1 MHDGDSKVA
10 SPMKALGSILLSLA
24 LLGVGSVAWA
34 AGKPAI
40 ISTEWCGP
48 CKTLKYGS
56 ETNLSA
62 KTDLW
67 KRAETLSQNGKL
79 DIYTQSADQ
88 RVWMKNGVELA
99 GGEVPPRASQ
109 FPALQ
114 QNPQAGKYDTTERA
128 LDKSSLEAI
137 VKNLEGTAEQGNLEC
152 LFVRPGQFDE
162 QNESI
167 PQGGGNITVKANM
180 AGYGRSA
187 EFAEP
192 EFGDP
197 ESPTNMAIR
206 TDQVPNTMLREIV
219 QKDIAGAQ
227 SKIATASNKKITMF
241 VPSATQAQEFVGTS
255 NSGGIGTYKVG
266 NGVSI
271 TPSSYNVGVRY
282 PVNPDGTP
290 AIASQKTLVFNKDC
304 EPSVEDAPTN
314 SVDQAS
320 NPGSNFGGAP
330 GPGGLGGLESI
341 FPLLMQM
348 MGGGRGQQ
356 GGQNPNG
363 SQYPPYNQLN
373 QQQQQQNCAGLVS
386 SPVCG
391 LDKKTYRTA
400 CDARNARTSIVGQ
413 GECKQPTPTPN
424 IAAISS
430 MIVNQL
436 NASGVPAAIL
446 EQVRNT
452 VTSVL
457 GGVFGSNA
465 TINETIIR

>member
-1 MHDGDSKVA
+1 MIFLISLLVNGATNVFAAYPTTKAPATLHVPYGLSFGPGIARNKILDGA
-10 SPMKALGSILLSLA
+10 R
-24 LLGVGSVAWA
+24 
-34 AGKPAI
+34 
-40 ISTEWCGP
+40 
-48 CKTLKYGS
+48 
-56 ETNLSA
+56 A
-62 KTDLW
+62 K
-67 KRAETLSQNGKL
+67 
-79 DIYTQSADQ
+79 
-88 RVWMKNGVELA
+88 
-99 GGEVPPRASQ
+99 GGEDAYRE
-109 FPALQ
+109 AL
-114 QNPQAGKYDTTERA
+114 YA
-128 LDKSSLEAI
+128 LDVEKSLIIKGDLSTGDNSYITFDGPNVVGENAI
-137 VKNLEGTAEQGNLEC
+137 EQQIQKWSEEKKAAQPQKPQEQQKDKGSDLEC

-457 GGVFGSNA
+457 GGVLNGGAGTSQ
-465 TINETIIR
+465 TIIK